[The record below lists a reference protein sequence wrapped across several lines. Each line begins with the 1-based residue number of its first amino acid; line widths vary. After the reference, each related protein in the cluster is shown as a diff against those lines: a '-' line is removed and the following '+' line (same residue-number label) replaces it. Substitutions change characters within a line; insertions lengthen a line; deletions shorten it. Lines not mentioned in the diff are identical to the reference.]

1 MPEVNVESLLLA
13 LTGVAVLGHAIG
25 MLAALRYTGRL
36 RKSGTTAE
44 STGPLPGLALLKP
57 VKGLEDDL
65 RANLESFYTQ
75 SYPGPLQVVFASAE
89 SGDPGIALAR
99 EVAASHPEVP
109 TAFVLAREDYGLNPK
124 VGNLRAAMLSAEHDL
139 VLQSDANVRL
149 RPGHLRRMVGTLLA
163 EQASLVGSLVVG
175 VGERTPA
182 AAVENLQLTAFT
194 APGLCAA
201 KELVDITCLLGK
213 AMLFRRSELDAL
225 GGIAVVKDVLAEDFV
240 MTQLYERAGKKVV
253 LSADP
258 VANVNQSTT
267 LRQLGSRHSR
277 WMKMRVVVSL
287 PGFIGDLGSNPLPI
301 ALLAVLG
308 SSASPRSL
316 AVLCGVYLYKL
327 AWDARM
333 LQRLRGHGL
342 GLAQLWATPA
352 RDLLLAGIWV
362 YSAFSRTTVWRG
374 RRLRMGPGTL
384 LVADETSAL
393 PARVLRRLGLRG

>member
-1 MPEVNVESLLLA
+1 MSATTLESLLLA
-13 LTGVAVLGHAIG
+13 LTGVTLVGHAIG
-25 MLAALRYTGRL
+25 MLAALRFAGRV
-36 RKSGTTAE
+36 RAVE
-44 STGPLPGLALLKP
+44 PTGPYPGLCLLKP
-57 VKGLEDDL
+57 IKGLEDGL
-65 RANLESFYTQ
+65 RDNLVSFYEQ
-75 SYPGPLQVVFASAE
+75 SYPGELQIVFASAQP
-89 SGDPGIALAR
+89 SDPGMAVAR
-99 EVAASHPEVP
+99 EVAAGYPHVP
-109 TAFVLAREDYGLNPK
+109 TAFVLAREDFGLNPK
-124 VGNLRAAMLSAEHDL
+124 VGNLRAALLHAQHDL

-149 RPGHLRRMVGTLLA
+149 RAGHLRRMVATLLT
-163 EQASLVGSLVVG
+163 ENASLVGSLVVG

-182 AAVENLQLTAFT
+182 AAIENLQLTAFT

-225 GGIAVVKDVLAEDFV
+225 GGIAMVKDVLAEDFV
-240 MTQLYERAGKKVV
+240 MTQLYQGAGKKVV

-301 ALLAVLG
+301 ALLAVL
-308 SSASPRSL
+308 ASGFSLRAL
-316 AVLCGVYLYKL
+316 AVLSCVYVYKL
-327 AWDARM
+327 ASDAHM
-333 LQRLRGHGL
+333 LQRLRGRGL
-342 GLAQLWATPA
+342 GTAQLWATPA

-362 YSAFSRTTVWRG
+362 YSVFSRTTVWRG
-374 RRLRMGPGTL
+374 QRLRMGPGTV
-384 LVADETSAL
+384 LVPDEAPPL

>member
-1 MPEVNVESLLLA
+1 MPEVSLESLWLA
-13 LTGVAVLGHAIG
+13 LTGVTLVGHLVG

-36 RKSGTTAE
+36 RAAE
-44 STGPLPGLALLKP
+44 PVGALPGLTLLKP
-57 VKGLEDDL
+57 IKGLEDAL
-65 RANLESFYTQ
+65 RENLESFYAQ
-75 SYPGPLQVVFASAE
+75 RYPGPLQVVFASAE
-89 SGDPGIALAR
+89 PGDPGMAVAR
-99 EVAASHPEVP
+99 EVAAAHAHVP
-109 TAFVLAREDYGLNPK
+109 TSFVLAREDYGLNPK

-149 RPGHLRRMVGTLLA
+149 RPGHLRRMVATLQA
-163 EQASLVGSLVVG
+163 EDASLVGSLVVG
-175 VGERTPA
+175 TGERSACAT
-182 AAVENLQLTAFT
+182 VENLQLTAFT

-201 KELVDITCLLGK
+201 KELADITCLLGK

-225 GGIAVVKDVLAEDFV
+225 GGIAMVKDVLAEDFV

-287 PGFIGDLGSNPLPI
+287 PGFIGDLGSNPLPF
-301 ALLAVLG
+301 ALLALPASGFSPRALAVLG
-308 SSASPRSL
+308 
-316 AVLCGVYLYKL
+316 GVYLYKL
-327 AWDARM
+327 AWDALM
-333 LQRLRGHGL
+333 LRRLRGRGL

-352 RDLLLAGIWV
+352 RDLLLSGIWA
-362 YSAFSRTTVWRG
+362 YSLFSRTTVWRG

-384 LVADETSAL
+384 LVPEEAPAL